1 MGHATDALKKAATL
15 LGVAL
20 NLYADEPAAE
30 PEATQQ
36 PQPRS
41 KPTPVASRASS
52 KQVSAIWS
60 LGRRLGLD
68 ANAIRSRCAAEH
80 NCLPENLDR
89 TAASAFITAL
99 ADQVDAN
106 KGAA

>member
-1 MGHATDALKKAATL
+1 VL
-15 LGVAL
+15 LCRCT
-20 NLYADEPAAE
+20 PTI
-30 PEATQQ
+30 PSSC
-36 PQPRS
+36 PRRS
-41 KPTPVASRASS
+41 PPASRASS

-68 ANAIRSRCAAEH
+68 ANAIRARAAADYGAF
-80 NCLPENLDR
+80 PEQLDR
-89 TAASAFITAL
+89 QAASAFITAL